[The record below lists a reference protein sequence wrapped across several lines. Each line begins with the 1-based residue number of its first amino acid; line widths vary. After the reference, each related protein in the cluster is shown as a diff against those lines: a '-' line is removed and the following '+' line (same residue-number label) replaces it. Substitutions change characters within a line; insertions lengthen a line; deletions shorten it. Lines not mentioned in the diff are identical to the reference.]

1 MPGLHPTDEPAAA
14 KVRSGAEGLIR
25 SRKDSTR
32 MTTNLLIV
40 DISKISLIATLF
52 VVKCGVPLLEL
63 AKWCCS
69 YGLFIS
75 KSSHGIEKR
84 GKCVVIVQTTE
95 MPVAV
100 QGGSCQC
107 FPQFHRH
114 RFLMSL

>member
-14 KVRSGAEGLIR
+14 RVPSGAEDLIR

-40 DISKISLIATLF
+40 DLSKISLIATLF

-84 GKCVVIVQTTE
+84 GKCVVIIYRRLKCLLLYKVDLVSAFNSSIDTD
-95 MPVAV
+95 
-100 QGGSCQC
+100 
-107 FPQFHRH
+107 F
-114 RFLMSL
+114 